1 MKLLKHFFVAF
12 LIAIC
17 FMGVAGQEEDEDSE
31 PEPEPE
37 GEPEP
42 EIGKYY
48 TESTTPWYYTRKN
61 NTKNTI
67 LKRSTLKSIS

>member
-12 LIAIC
+12 LFAIC

-61 NTKNTI
+61 NTKSII
-67 LKRSTLKSIS
+67 LKRSTLKRIS

>member
-61 NTKNTI
+61 NTKSII
-67 LKRSTLKSIS
+67 LKRSTLKRIS